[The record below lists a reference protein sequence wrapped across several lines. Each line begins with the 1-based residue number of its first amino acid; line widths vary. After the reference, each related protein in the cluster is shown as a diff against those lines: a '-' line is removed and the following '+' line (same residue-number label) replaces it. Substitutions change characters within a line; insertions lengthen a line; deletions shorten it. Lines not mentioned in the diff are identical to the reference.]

1 MHTAGRHSPGV
12 TALGTTCVPT
22 LYYIVPELTLCGD
35 LVFPQVAVV
44 GHTLRLV
51 VCRDEKGAHRSSATF
66 AGVPRVQENIASVR
80 DACQARLK
88 VVKRLVDDP
97 DQTLPQVSCFLRH
110 VPVCVFLLWS
120 QTRRVVQETVDTL
133 RPTRKAAA
141 KKRPAAR
148 CSGGSNTNKQDNNNK
163 VARASAAAR
172 GVSFIFGRFFWSKS
186 GKPGI
191 LRGFRQQHDVSVFSF
206 SNVRCSCFLVAFL
219 RKCRKYHAFR
229 AFFKFNFSVI
239 FEVFVWKVAKM

>member
-1 MHTAGRHSPGV
+1 MDQHLWFAALCLAGQGLMVRFVLVAECPGR
-12 TALGTTCVPT
+12 APPLIKIERDEAPPDLCRERQPRDLG
-22 LYYIVPELTLCGD
+22 EFGGGA
-35 LVFPQVAVV
+35 VAVV

-148 CSGGSNTNKQDNNNK
+148 CSGGSNTNNQDNNNK
-163 VARASAAAR
+163 ASVSGSVACLCSLVVQA
-172 GVSFIFGRFFWSKS
+172 GVVQIRLG
-186 GKPGI
+186 
-191 LRGFRQQHDVSVFSF
+191 
-206 SNVRCSCFLVAFL
+206 
-219 RKCRKYHAFR
+219 
-229 AFFKFNFSVI
+229 
-239 FEVFVWKVAKM
+239 E